1 MHLRPLTSAPAWL
14 AVLSLFV
21 PALSFAAGHEVDA
34 AAARATFDAG
44 ARAYSDKR
52 FAEAAMRFEEAA
64 SLIPNSVALYT
75 AAVAWERAGELSRAA
90 DDFGRALAAPGL
102 SAQETAKAKERL
114 ASLES
119 NLGALRVAGPA
130 GVQVHLDEDGRD
142 ATVPV
147 TLHGRSGT
155 HTLVIVFATTN
166 GGHLVE
172 RRMVQVESGKTIDLA
187 LVSVNG
193 AEPAATLPQPPV
205 IAGPNEPPDS
215 KRASPHHRTKFAV
228 GVALVGAGAAAEIGA
243 ALLWGAASEAGSAY
257 RQQPT
262 EAAFDHARSLETWTN
277 AMLVAGSVVAIA
289 GVACLLWPT
298 DSGHRHAV
306 SAGVGES
313 RAMSVAF
320 RVEPTSMNL
329 VGKW

>member
-1 MHLRPLTSAPAWL
+1 MHLRPLTSAAAWL

-34 AAARATFDAG
+34 AAARATYDAG

-75 AAVAWERAGELSRAA
+75 AAVAWERAGELSRSA

-114 ASLES
+114 AALES

-155 HTLVIVFATTN
+155 HTLVIAFANN
-166 GGHLVE
+166 GGRLVE
-172 RRMVQVESGKTIDLA
+172 RRLVQVESGKTIDLA
-187 LVSVNG
+187 LTSVTG
-193 AEPAATLPQPPV
+193 AEPLATPPPQPV

-215 KRASPHHRTKFAV
+215 KRASPHRRTTFVV
-228 GVALVGAGAAAEIGA
+228 GIALVGAGAAAEIGA
-243 ALLWGAASEAGSAY
+243 ALLWGAALEAGSAY

-262 EAAFDHARSLETWTN
+262 EAAFDHARSLESWTN
-277 AMLVAGSVVAIA
+277 ATLVAGGVVAIA

-298 DSGHRHAV
+298 DSGSRHAG
-306 SAGVGES
+306 SARGGES
-313 RAMSVAF
+313 QAMSVAL
-320 RVEPTSMNL
+320 RVEPTSMNV